1 MNATQKQSL
10 VAAVADFYEHAE
22 ELGSKTQFPDA
33 SYFAK
38 HPSLHERYKAMLKV
52 ARVAGWCDDSFIDV
66 LARDV
71 STELRR
77 RKRASRRGQYLGLTN
92 AFAEGVA

>member
-10 VAAVADFYEHAE
+10 VAAVADFYAHAE

-38 HPSLHERYKAMLKV
+38 HPSLHECYKAMLKV

-77 RKRASRRGQYLGLTN
+77 RRRAKRRDANEGFSGI
-92 AFAEGVA
+92 FATGVA